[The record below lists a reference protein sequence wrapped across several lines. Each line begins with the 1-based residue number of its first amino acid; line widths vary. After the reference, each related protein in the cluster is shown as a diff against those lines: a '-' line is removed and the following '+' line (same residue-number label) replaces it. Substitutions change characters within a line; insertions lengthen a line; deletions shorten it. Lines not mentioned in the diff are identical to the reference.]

1 MRGVPSQ
8 PDTEIYAMQT
18 IPKAP
23 LYLGL
28 AGLLPFLWGVLT
40 LFNGDLALWTI
51 SMIGPRFA
59 GPFVQLF
66 YGAIILSF
74 MSGVLWGFA
83 SKQTGRSSTIGYGLS
98 VLPALWAFFTTGG
111 GPAEAGTNL
120 IIGFLGLLFLDWYFW
135 KNGLAPKWWLKLRIL
150 LTGIVVLFLS
160 VGLF

>member
-1 MRGVPSQ
+1 
-8 PDTEIYAMQT
+8 
-18 IPKAP
+18 
-23 LYLGL
+23 
-28 AGLLPFLWGVLT
+28 
-40 LFNGDLALWTI
+40 
-51 SMIGPRFA
+51 
-59 GPFVQLF
+59 
-66 YGAIILSF
+66 

-83 SKQTGRSSTIGYGLS
+83 SKQTGQSSTIGYGLS